1 MLNSVKNHFR
11 FLVLPQMKK
20 TCFGD
25 FRQMKK
31 YLWLYPV
38 RAEQT
43 LSRGGGWEIFFYLRE
58 DRNKFYSN
66 IIIVF
71 YEKSQKGKGSIL
83 RSYPVPSSLPFTSLQ
98 PRT

>member
-43 LSRGGGWEIFFYLRE
+43 LPRGGGWEIFFL
-58 DRNKFYSN
+58 S
-66 IIIVF
+66 
-71 YEKSQKGKGSIL
+71 KGGSEQIL
-83 RSYPVPSSLPFTSLQ
+83 FKYYYCFL
-98 PRT
+98 